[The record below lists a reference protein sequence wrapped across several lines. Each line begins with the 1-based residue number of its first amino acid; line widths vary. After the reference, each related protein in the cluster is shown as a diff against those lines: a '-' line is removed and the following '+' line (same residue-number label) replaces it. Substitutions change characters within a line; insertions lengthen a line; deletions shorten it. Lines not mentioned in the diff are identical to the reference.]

1 MELAGVEKAPHSPG
15 INHRWGFS
23 VFFSTLSDP
32 GNTRS
37 SSTRTFA

>member
-23 VFFSTLSDP
+23 AFFSKLGDP
-32 GNTRS
+32 GNARS